1 MFFSDTFKSRL
12 PTADE
17 ALAGLDVPIIAPRPH
32 AVHGRPIAAPFPVGY
47 ETLILGMGCFL
58 GAERLF
64 WQMDGVYSTAVGYA
78 GGLSP
83 HPTYEEVCSGQ
94 TGHTEAVLVVFDP
107 QIVSRDV
114 LLALFWEEHDPT
126 QGNRQGNDR
135 GTQYRSALYAH
146 DDKQLEAF
154 RMSAR
159 RYGSALASAGKD
171 VITTEISAAKTF
183 YYAEDAHQQYLHKVP
198 NGYCGLAGCNVAF
211 PEAEA

>member
-1 MFFSDTFKSRL
+1 MFSKDTNL
-12 PTADE
+12 PSAENALPGRATEVIINNVHFITGAPLKPPFDQGLQTAIF
-17 ALAGLDVPIIAPRPH
+17 A
-32 AVHGRPIAAPFPVGY
+32 
-47 ETLILGMGCFL
+47 MGCFW

-64 WQMDGVYSTAVGYA
+64 WQVEGVYSTAVGYA

-83 HPTYEEVCSGQ
+83 HPTYDEVCSGQ

-146 DDKQLEAF
+146 DDKQLQAF
-154 RMSAR
+154 RISAR
-159 RYGSALASAGKD
+159 QYGSALASAGKD

-211 PEAEA
+211 PETEA

>member
-1 MFFSDTFKSRL
+1 MFFSDPFKSRL

-17 ALAGLDVPIIAPRPH
+17 ALAGRDVPIMAPRPH

-47 ETLILGMGCFL
+47 ETLILGMGCFW

-135 GTQYRSALYAH
+135 GTQYRSALYAY
-146 DDKQLEAF
+146 DDRQLQAF
-154 RMSAR
+154 RISAQQ
-159 RYGSALASAGKD
+159 YGSALASSVKD
-171 VITTEISAAKTF
+171 VSTTEISADKTF
-183 YYAEDAHQQYLHKVP
+183 DFAWDAHQQYLHKVP

-211 PEAEA
+211 PETEA

>member
-1 MFFSDTFKSRL
+1 MFFSDPFKSRL

-17 ALAGLDVPIIAPRPH
+17 ALAGRDVPIMAPRPH

-47 ETLILGMGCFL
+47 ETLILGMGCFW

-183 YYAEDAHQQYLHKVP
+183 
-198 NGYCGLAGCNVAF
+198 
-211 PEAEA
+211 